1 MAAAIFDTHQ
11 FVRKLKASGFDERQ
25 AEALTEAIRA
35 SHESS
40 EVATKHDLA
49 EMKFELLKWV
59 VGLSFAQIGL
69 FIRIFMK
76 FFLVLIPLYIYST
89 CTTKS
94 SSLISVLNIRNWLRA
109 ACARCIST
117 LRFTA
122 TTSAMRLSATSR
134 RAALFCRAGR
144 HRSPARIRRA
154 RRRRCLCLA
163 CRCSAFATVCK
174 RWPRNSAVK
183 SSMAR
188 AASSAIRMYIYTRAR
203 IGSAGSRKNRAMQIV
218 KRLPYG

>member
-69 FIRIFMK
+69 LIGILMK
-76 FFLVLIPLYIYST
+76 F
-89 CTTKS
+89 
-94 SSLISVLNIRNWLRA
+94 
-109 ACARCIST
+109 
-117 LRFTA
+117 
-122 TTSAMRLSATSR
+122 M
-134 RAALFCRAGR
+134 
-144 HRSPARIRRA
+144 
-154 RRRRCLCLA
+154 
-163 CRCSAFATVCK
+163 
-174 RWPRNSAVK
+174 
-183 SSMAR
+183 
-188 AASSAIRMYIYTRAR
+188 
-203 IGSAGSRKNRAMQIV
+203 
-218 KRLPYG
+218 